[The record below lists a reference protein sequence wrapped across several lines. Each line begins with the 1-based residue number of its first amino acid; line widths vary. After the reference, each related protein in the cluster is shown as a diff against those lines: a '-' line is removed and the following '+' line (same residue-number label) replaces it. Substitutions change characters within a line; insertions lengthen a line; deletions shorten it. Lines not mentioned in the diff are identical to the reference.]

1 MPFLLDHKWNGF
13 AIQNGSSGRYCH
25 ASDSPYPMEAR
36 SIGVFCVIALA
47 IVSESRANRK
57 KSQGKS
63 CRQNHP
69 EIFASARDGAA

>member
-1 MPFLLDHKWNGF
+1 
-13 AIQNGSSGRYCH
+13 
-25 ASDSPYPMEAR
+25 MEAR

-63 CRQNHP
+63 CRQTIQKSSHP
-69 EIFASARDGAA
+69 RATVPPRL